1 MVHAT
6 IAQNN
11 RSIRKL
17 EPPPA
22 LVFQFCASLVCCTRD
37 SSAAPQPLPA
47 AQPAWEL
54 RNWEALGD
62 GGCG

>member
-6 IAQNN
+6 TAQNN
-11 RSIRKL
+11 RSFTRL

-22 LVFQFCASLVCCTRD
+22 LVCQFCASLVCCTRD

-47 AQPAWEL
+47 AQPAREL

-62 GGCG
+62 GRRG